1 MARRLILD
9 TGVLIA
15 AERGIVDLETVV
27 ADDDD
32 AAIAALTV
40 AELSTGIELAHGR
53 HKSRRQ
59 QFVDDLLAVLP
70 VEDYTADVARVH
82 SRLLAHVR
90 SSGKPRSAYDLMI
103 AATASATAR
112 TVVTTDATAGFDSFP
127 GVRAIVVPVD
137 SPA

>member
-1 MARRLILD
+1 VARRLILD

-15 AERGIVDLETVV
+15 AERGGVELDTVV

-40 AELSTGIELAHGR
+40 AELLTGVELADDR
-53 HKSRRQ
+53 NKPRRQ
-59 QFVDDLLAVLP
+59 QFVDDLLTVLP
-70 VEDYTADVARVH
+70 VEDYTTDVARVH
-82 SRLLAHVR
+82 SRLLAQVR
-90 SSGKPRSAYDLMI
+90 SGGQPRSAYDLII

-112 TVVTTDATAGFDSFP
+112 TVVTTDAGFDSLP